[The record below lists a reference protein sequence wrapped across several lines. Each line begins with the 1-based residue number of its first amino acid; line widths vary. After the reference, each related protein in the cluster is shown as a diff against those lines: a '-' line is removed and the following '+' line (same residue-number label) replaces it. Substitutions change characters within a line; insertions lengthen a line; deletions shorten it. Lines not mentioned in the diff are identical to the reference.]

1 MGREVMDVNEKNIKR
16 TEKFIR
22 HAVAALGG
30 RRTGRSAGRLL
41 PSAHG
46 GHHVH
51 ERESPALRPGRQTL
65 YPCPRMCANP
75 CWTRSESRRTSEPA
89 ARTGRGEKSDWFA
102 PREDYTQIYADYREE
117 DWEAYLAGDD
127 ARRTDLVQNPPSLYL
142 VTEAEELAG
151 PPRGVR

>member
-1 MGREVMDVNEKNIKR
+1 
-16 TEKFIR
+16 
-22 HAVAALGG
+22 
-30 RRTGRSAGRLL
+30 
-41 PSAHG
+41 
-46 GHHVH
+46 
-51 ERESPALRPGRQTL
+51 
-65 YPCPRMCANP
+65 MCANP

-89 ARTGRGEKSDWFA
+89 ARTGRGEKSGWFA
-102 PREDYTQIYADYREE
+102 PREDYTQIYADYLEE